1 LQGNVAGGT
10 PYFSTYQT
18 AANGNCDRVGVTANV
33 DFPAGA
39 TNKQVTVGIAQ
50 GGCPMTNKYAAMN
63 PPASGNTWASNLTT
77 LPAGNGVYDVCISW
91 SYKNGSTTVSDDF
104 NGHKPVQEIFSASDG
119 TDPSRPGG
127 PIMSAGFTGAA
138 NPYSFAAGSTAS
150 VNVMLGLAGG
160 VHVNPKCPNSGS
172 GNAYNCPTDPVI
184 LLRTASTS
192 GSLNYAID
200 CGELPGNNGGDLY
213 QMMRYGCANSFSI
226 NDADICPDVAAP
238 TPPDCA
244 PVLTGDKTGQVRQ
257 ALNDR
262 LGVGK
267 KGCSPNNYP
276 DTSDDQDPR
285 IVMLVDTDF
294 SAYLG
299 NQGGST
305 SSDVP
310 VVTFATFYIT
320 GWDGATN
327 ACAAINEAAPANSDP
342 KGNSANLW
350 GHFISFETNGTPS
363 GIKCAGNSVV
373 PCVAALVR

>member
-1 LQGNVAGGT
+1 
-10 PYFSTYQT
+10 
-18 AANGNCDRVGVTANV
+18 
-33 DFPAGA
+33 
-39 TNKQVTVGIAQ
+39 
-50 GGCPMTNKYAAMN
+50 MTNKYAAMN

-104 NGHKPVQEIFSASDG
+104 NGHQPVQEIFSASDG

-200 CGELPGNNGGDLY
+200 CGELPGNNGGNLY

-327 ACAAINEAAPANSDP
+327 ACAAVNEAAPANSDP
-342 KGNSANLW
+342 NGNSANLW